1 MRLRTSAACG
11 LIFCSIFVGPA
22 AAVEPGA
29 PEQLI
34 TRLDAVG
41 VEVQKRLSA
50 SFRAGSETGYEKIEH
65 GALVEYYAD
74 HSHSLVWVDG
84 DGLTDRARAVMRELA
99 RAEDYGL
106 KSKDYAL
113 PKLEAAKAGET
124 LSTTKLAEA
133 ELKFSHAVLAY
144 VRDARGGRMVPGSIS
159 RNLDPTLNLPD
170 PLDVMEKIAEHEN
183 PAPYLVGFHP
193 QHPQF
198 EALRKVLLQMRGGVE
213 EKKIVIPAGPLI
225 RPGGSHKQ
233 IALLRQRLKVPA
245 PTSDDTKKVSANKY
259 DPELVAAVKAFQK
272 SRGLNAEGIVGPAT
286 RRALNSRPRHS
297 ARTILANMERWRWL
311 PDDTAER
318 LNVQVNVPEF
328 TMRVFEGL
336 KPIHTER
343 VVVGKTKNATPIFSD
358 QMETIVFHPYW
369 NVPNS
374 IKVKEILPN
383 LRRNVMGGGWFGGY
397 SRGDARFLRSHGLH
411 IKYKGR
417 PVDPSSVNW
426 SNVDIRRYHFYQKP
440 GGGNVLGV
448 VKFMFPN
455 KHAVYMHDTPT
466 KHLFA
471 KPVRAYSHGCM
482 RIRNPQRLAE
492 IILARDSGWSKGRVS
507 KAVQSKV
514 HRPVGL
520 KKPVPVHV
528 TYFTARVLENGKVR
542 YFSDLYGHDTRM
554 AKALKF

>member
-1 MRLRTSAACG
+1 MRLQISAACG
-11 LIFCSIFVGPA
+11 LILCAVIAGPA
-22 AAVEPGA
+22 AAAEPGA

-41 VEVQKRLSA
+41 VEVQKRLAA
-50 SFRAGSETGYEKIEH
+50 SFRAGSESHYEKIEH
-65 GALVEYYAD
+65 GALVEYYAEHAD
-74 HSHSLVWVDG
+74 TPVWVDA

-99 RAEDYGL
+99 RAADYGL
-106 KSKDYAL
+106 NSKDYAL
-113 PKLEAAKAGET
+113 PKLEAAKGGEKP
-124 LSTTKLAEA
+124 SSVKLAEA
-133 ELKFSHAVLAY
+133 EVMLSHAVLAY

-159 RNLDPTLNLPD
+159 RNLDPTLHLPD
-170 PLDVMEKIAEHEN
+170 PLEVMEKIAERDE
-183 PAPYLVGFHP
+183 PASYLVDFHP
-193 QHPQF
+193 KHPQF
-198 EALRKVLLQMRGGVE
+198 EALRKVLLQIRGGVE
-213 EKKIVIPAGPLI
+213 EKKVVIPKGPLI
-225 RPGGSHKQ
+225 RPGDSHKQ
-233 IALLRQRLKVPA
+233 VALLRKRLKAPA
-245 PTSDDTKKVSANKY
+245 AQSDDGKKAAANRY
-259 DPELVAAVKAFQK
+259 GSELVKAVKAFQK

-286 RRALNSRPRHS
+286 RRALNARPRHS
-297 ARTILANMERWRWL
+297 GRTILANMERWRWL
-311 PDDTAER
+311 PDDTVDR

-383 LRRNVMGGGWFGGY
+383 LRRNVLGGGWFGGY
-397 SRGDARFLRSHGLH
+397 SRGDARFLARNELYV
-411 IKYKGR
+411 KYRGR

-426 SNVDIRRYHFYQKP
+426 SSVDIKRYHFYQKP

-482 RIRNPQRLAE
+482 RVRNPQRLAE
-492 IILARDSGWSKGRVS
+492 LLLAKDSGWSKGRVS

-514 HRPVGL
+514 HRPVKL
-520 KKPVPVHV
+520 QKPIPVHV
-528 TYFTARVLENGKVR
+528 TYFTARVSEKGKVR
-542 YFSDLYGHDTRM
+542 YFGDLYGHDARM